1 MGRYLALVNG
11 VVHADGGPAASAL
24 LIREPVIEAIGE
36 TSDILAQ
43 APPGTRVVDL
53 AGRHV
58 MPAFT
63 DSHTHYHRAAVLRMH
78 FLDFTALAPRSLSD
92 VLAAV
97 RGADAVVAPGQWVQG
112 DNLSAAALAEARL
125 PTRAEL
131 DHACPGRPV
140 ILRTVG
146 KHGISANSA
155 ALAAAGITAA
165 TPDPPGGRIERD
177 AAGEP
182 AGVLHETA
190 KLRLD
195 ALRADTVVPPL
206 SEQARLDALRQGL
219 RELAR
224 HGITEIHEITQSP
237 DELADYARLREAG
250 DLTARVVGYVR
261 VVEGQ
266 ATVDDLLRV
275 GMRTG
280 FGDDWL
286 RLGGI
291 KVSIDGS
298 CTMHNA
304 LLYQGY
310 LDEPGNTGLIRVP
323 AGDLDDIVARAERGG
338 LQVALHA
345 IGQRAVDLAADA
357 IDRAQGGRPS
367 RLRHRVEHAYLA
379 PRAGQLERLRDLGVT
394 VSTQPSF
401 LWANGD
407 TWAAMFGPGET
418 ERMMPVRALLDLGI
432 PAMANTD
439 FPNAPLDPA
448 VTLRAAVE
456 RRTRA
461 GAVIGAAEAVTPR
474 TAWSLVTT
482 GAAYGAFEERTR
494 GKVAPGY
501 LADLVVLSAD
511 PFDPGALGPGAVD
524 ATVAGGRPVHAAGA
538 LAGWAAEA
546 PAGPVPATG
555 PATVPADKAGVTAG

>member
-1 MGRYLALVNG
+1 MTADSYLALVNG
-11 VVHADGGPAASAL
+11 VVHADGGTAAAIG
-24 LIREPVIEAIGE
+24 IREPFIAAVGD
-36 TSDILAQ
+36 TSEILAQ
-43 APPGTRVVDL
+43 APAGATVIDL

-58 MPAFT
+58 LPAFT

-78 FLDFTALAPRSLSD
+78 FLDFTALAPRSAGD

-97 RGADAVVAPGQWVQG
+97 RGADAALPPGQWVQG
-112 DNLSAAALAEARL
+112 DNLSAAALAEGRL
-125 PTRAEL
+125 PTRADL
-131 DHACPGRPV
+131 DRACPGRPV
-140 ILRTVG
+140 VLRTVG

-182 AGVLHETA
+182 TGVLHETA

-206 SEQARLDALRQGL
+206 SETARLAALRQGL

-224 HGITEIHEITQSP
+224 HGITEIHEIVQSP

-250 DLTARVVGYVR
+250 ELTARVVGYVR
-261 VVEGQ
+261 VIEGQ
-266 ATVDDLLRV
+266 ASLDDLLRL
-275 GMRTG
+275 GLRTG

-286 RLGGI
+286 RLGGV

-304 LLYQGY
+304 ALYTGY
-310 LDEPGNTGLIRVP
+310 RDDPGNTGLLRVT

-345 IGQRAVDLAADA
+345 IGQRAVDMAADA
-357 IDRAQGGRPS
+357 VERAQAGRPG

-379 PRAGQLERLRDLGVT
+379 PRPGQLERLRDLGVV

-407 TWAAMFGPGET
+407 TWPGMFGAEET
-418 ERMMPVRALLDLGI
+418 SRMMPVRSLLDLGI
-432 PAMANTD
+432 PVQLNTD
-439 FPNAPLDPA
+439 YPNAPLDPA
-448 VTLRAAVE
+448 VTLRAAVD
-456 RRTRA
+456 RRTRD
-461 GAVIGAAEAVTPR
+461 GAVIGAAEAVTAR
-474 TAWSLVTT
+474 TAWSLATA
-482 GAAYGAFEERTR
+482 GSAYGAFEERTR
-494 GKVAPGY
+494 GMIAPGF
-501 LADLVVLSAD
+501 LADLVVLAAD
-511 PFDPGALGPGAVD
+511 PYSPGALGPEAVE
-524 ATVAGGRPVHAAGA
+524 ATLAGGRPTHSAGA
-538 LAGWAAEA
+538 LDGWAGGASGRA
-546 PAGPVPATG
+546 AS
-555 PATVPADKAGVTAG
+555 GVTAG

>member
-1 MGRYLALVNG
+1 MAHPRSTHPASYLALVNG
-11 VVHADGGPAASAL
+11 VVHAADGPASAL
-24 LIREPVIEAIGE
+24 LVREPGIEAIGASE
-36 TSDILAQ
+36 DIVGQ
-43 APPGTRVVDL
+43 APPGTPVIDL

-78 FLDFTALAPRSLSD
+78 FLDFTALAPRSLGD

-97 RGADAVVAPGQWVQG
+97 SGADATLAAGQWVQG
-112 DNLSAAALAEARL
+112 DNLIAAALAEGRL
-125 PTRAEL
+125 PNRAEL
-131 DHACPGRPV
+131 DRACPGRPA

-155 ALAAAGITAA
+155 ALAAAGITAD
-165 TPDPPGGRIERD
+165 TQDPPGGRIERD

-182 AGVLHETA
+182 TGVLHETA

-195 ALRADTVVPPL
+195 ALRAGTVVPPL
-206 SEQARLDALRQGL
+206 SERARLDALRQGL

-224 HGITEIHEITQSP
+224 HGITEIHEIVQAP
-237 DELADYARLREAG
+237 DELADYARLRETG
-250 DLTARVVGYVR
+250 ELTVRVVGYVR

-266 ATVDDLLRV
+266 ATVDDLLRI
-275 GMRTG
+275 GLRTG
-280 FGDDWL
+280 LGDDWL
-286 RLGGI
+286 RLGGV

-304 LLYQGY
+304 LLYDGY
-310 LDEPGNTGLIRVP
+310 LDEPGNTGLTRVP
-323 AGDLDDIVARAERGG
+323 AGELDDIVARAERGG

-345 IGQRAVDLAADA
+345 IGQRAVDMAADA
-357 IDRAQGGRPS
+357 LDRATAGLAATGLATTGRAG

-379 PRAGQLERLRDLGVT
+379 PRPGQLERLRDLGVT

-407 TWAAMFGPGET
+407 TWPGMFGASET
-418 ERMMPVRALLDLGI
+418 QRMMPVNSLLSLGI
-432 PAMANTD
+432 PVTVNTD

-448 VTLRAAVE
+448 QTLRAAVE

-461 GAVIGAAEAVTPR
+461 GTVIGAAEAVSAR
-474 TAWSLVTT
+474 TAWSLATA
-482 GAAYGAFEERTR
+482 GAAYAAFEERTR
-494 GKVAPGY
+494 GTIAPGY
-501 LADLVVLSAD
+501 LADLVILAAD
-511 PFDPGALGPGAVD
+511 PFAPGALGPDAVD
-524 ATVAGGRPVHAAGA
+524 ATLAGGRPVHAAGA
-538 LAGWAAEA
+538 LAGWQADTGVM
-546 PAGPVPATG
+546 AG
-555 PATVPADKAGVTAG
+555 